1 MQILKKI
8 WQRLTDPIFFRKRFR
23 QLLRCCGKLEE
34 VPENRTIAVLGDFR
48 HVVVVVAHPDDE
60 TFCSGL
66 ICQLVSAGKT
76 VDLLCLTRGEGGP
89 RGEWTRRELGK
100 VREAEMVRA
109 CRVLGIRELVFLD
122 HVDPVAKEHKVF
134 APDVSAGD
142 LADQMAP
149 YLEKA
154 DYVVTHGSSGEYWH
168 PAHLLVHEA
177 VGIAVADRPWMTFL
191 AAREDHPIPKLVN
204 LDDPAHLVLDV
215 SGKKTIRRKALSCH
229 ESQASLFR
237 RFAGGS
243 LADFVAKTSIESY
256 CVRGLEID

>member
-8 WQRLTDPIFFRKRFR
+8 WQRITDPVFFRKRFR
-23 QLLRCCGKLEE
+23 QVMGCCGKAEE
-34 VPENRTIAVLGDFR
+34 VSEYRTTEVLGDFR
-48 HVVVVVAHPDDE
+48 HLVVVVAHPDDE

-66 ICQLVSAGKT
+66 ICRLVSAGKI

-89 RGEWTRRELGK
+89 KGECSRRDLGK
-100 VREAEMVRA
+100 VREAEMVEA
-109 CRVLGIRELVFLD
+109 CKVLGIRELVFLD
-122 HVDPVAKEHKVF
+122 HVDPVAREHKVF
-134 APDVSAGD
+134 APDVSVAA
-142 LADQMAP
+142 LANQIEP
-149 YLEKA
+149 YLANA